1 MQNYEAMF
9 IVKPELNDNDKKTLF
24 SQINDSVLKNN
35 GTVAQASIWA
45 ERRKLFFPIR
55 KYNEGV
61 YYLMNFSIST
71 DMITKLRG
79 IYKLNENILRVL
91 VTRVE

>member
-9 IVKPELNDNDKKTLF
+9 IVKPELSDIDKKTLL

-35 GTVAQASIWA
+35 GTVSQANIWS
-45 ERRKLFFPIR
+45 ERRKMFFPI
-55 KYNEGV
+55 KKCNEGV
-61 YYLMNFSIST
+61 YYLINFSIST
-71 DMITKLRG
+71 DMITKLRN

-91 VTRVE
+91 ITRLE